1 MRTYLISRVLQAV
14 IVLVVVSVVVF
25 VLIRLTPGDPATFS
39 LGNQSTPELL
49 AQARKSLGLDQPI
62 VVQYLIWIR
71 NTLEGDFGVSF
82 YSRKPVSQLIMQA
95 LPATMQLTLAGMLI
109 ALLIALPTGII
120 SAVRQY
126 SALDYGL
133 TMLALVGISL
143 PGFWLGLLMIMVFSL
158 WLRWLP
164 SAGFVPLAQDPGGS
178 LVHTLMPALSL
189 GLILA
194 ATTMRFVRSAML
206 DVVRQDYIRTA
217 RAKGLS
223 ERLVIGRHALKN
235 ALIPTVTVIGLQFG
249 YLLGGTVVIE
259 TIFTWP
265 GMGSMAVQ
273 AISQRDYAVVQ
284 GVVLWVAAVFVLL
297 NLVIDVLYAW
307 LDPRIRFT

>member
-1 MRTYLISRVLQAV
+1 VVLF
-14 IVLVVVSVVVF
+14 VVSVVVF

-49 AQARKSLGLDQPI
+49 AQARRNLGLDQPI
-62 VVQYLIWIR
+62 VVQYAIWLR
-71 NTLEGDFGVSF
+71 NTLQGDFGVSF
-82 YSRKPVSQLIMQA
+82 FSRRPVPGLILQA
-95 LPATMQLTLAGMLI
+95 LPATLQLTVAGMLI

-133 TMLALVGISL
+133 TVLALVGISL
-143 PGFWLGLLMIMVFSL
+143 PGFWLGLLMIMLFSL

-164 SAGFVPLAQDPGGS
+164 SAGYVAFGQDPAGALG
-178 LVHTLMPALSL
+178 HTLMPALSL

-217 RAKGLS
+217 RAKGLR

-259 TIFTWP
+259 TVFTWP
-265 GMGSMAVQ
+265 GVGSMAVQ
-273 AISQRDYAVVQ
+273 AIGQRDYAVVQ
-284 GVVLWVAAVFVLL
+284 GVVLWIATVFVVL
-297 NLVIDVLYAW
+297 NLFIDVLYAW